1 METKDIYIPSS
12 RMLIY
17 SLIAETGSLTKAELQ
32 NKTLI
37 KSSTLTR
44 ILDEMVE
51 QRLLQAAEL
60 GPSRGGRRPILYQ
73 IRPDYGY
80 IFGLEVSRIHSC
92 LGLFDMQLNLK
103 SVIHWRMDEAM
114 TPERFKEYTLRQMRI
129 FLRDHQIPPEKIV
142 GLGIGAVGP
151 LNRSTGTILNPQY
164 FPAEGWSNIPIC
176 QWFEEK
182 MGFRT
187 VLENG
192 VNSALIG
199 EQWSFRHENIQH
211 VLYVHAGVSLRSAM
225 MSHGRIIHGAMDM
238 EDSIGQ
244 MIIQTDGIRLNSSG
258 NYGALEA
265 YASIEALE
273 KKAQTQAK
281 MGRLILR
288 QQKEMMPGQI
298 NFEVLLKALKS
309 SDPFAVELFTQSA
322 SYFGIGLANLINIFQ
337 PEKVILGGALIHSNS
352 IYYKTAIEIATSNTC
367 YDSQYKPQFSKGQL
381 MENAVVTGAAL
392 HLRNTIEL

>member
-1 METKDIYIPSS
+1 MQTEDKYIPSS

-17 SLIAETGSLTKAELQ
+17 SLIAEAGSLTKAELQ

-51 QRLLQAAEL
+51 QRLLEPAKL
-60 GPSRGGRRPILYQ
+60 GPSRGGRRPILYR
-73 IRPDYGY
+73 ITPDYGY

-92 LGLFDMQLNLK
+92 LGLFDMQLNPK
-103 SVIHWRMDEAM
+103 SVIHWHMDEAM

-129 FLRDHQIPPEKIV
+129 FLNDHQIPPEKIV

-164 FPAEGWSNIPIC
+164 FPAKGWSNIPIC

-199 EQWSFRHENIQH
+199 EQWYLRHENIQH
-211 VLYVHAGVSLRSAM
+211 ALYVHAGVSLRSAI
-225 MSHGRIIHGAMDM
+225 MSHGRVIHGATDI

-265 YASIEALE
+265 YVSIEALE
-273 KKAQTQAK
+273 KKAQTQVK
-281 MGRLILR
+281 MGRVLI
-288 QQKEMMPGQI
+288 QQREIMPEQI

-309 SDPFAVELFTQSA
+309 SDPFATELFTQSA
-322 SYFGIGLANLINIFQ
+322 SYFGIGLANLINIIQ

-352 IYYKTAIEIATSNTC
+352 IYYKIAIEIAASKTC
-367 YDSQYKPQFSKGQL
+367 YRSQYKPQFSKGQL
-381 MENAVVTGAAL
+381 MENAAVTGAAL